1 MSTICTFTAN
11 ITNMVAEKLA
21 RQNRKDSAAE
31 CSTAN
36 ASGGVS
42 ITMTDISDLLEQH
55 RAAIATYF
63 NSPFANLDTKVDKIQ
78 AVFRQGQR
86 IIDLKSNA
94 EEVRQRLEE
103 LEATCSS
110 LREDN
115 RWLKSKLSN
124 LEGRGYSHCEL
135 TRVHR
140 GHTTYC
146 LLLPALLVDVFGDQ
160 VLQSPPELN
169 RTHRSLAL
177 KPGPGDRPRPVI
189 IRFHSYQ
196 MKDLVM
202 REACKRA
209 DLEYRGHKVRFYE
222 D

>member
-11 ITNMVAEKLA
+11 ITNTVAEKLA

-42 ITMTDISDLLEQH
+42 ITVTDISDLLEQH
-55 RAAIATYF
+55 RAAIATDF
-63 NSPFANLDTKVDKIQ
+63 SSPFANLDTKLDKIQ
-78 AVFRQGQR
+78 AVSRQGQC
-86 IIDLKSNA
+86 IIDLKFNA
-94 EEVRQRLEE
+94 EEVSQRLEE

-110 LREDN
+110 PRDN
-115 RWLKSKLSN
+115 RWLKSKLSD
-124 LEGRGYSHCEL
+124 LEGRSYSHCEL

-146 LLLPALLVDVFGDQ
+146 LLLPALLVDVFGGQ

-169 RTHRSLAL
+169 RTHHSLAL

-189 IRFHSYQ
+189 IRFHSYR

-209 DLEYRGHKVRFYE
+209 DLEYCGHKVRFYE